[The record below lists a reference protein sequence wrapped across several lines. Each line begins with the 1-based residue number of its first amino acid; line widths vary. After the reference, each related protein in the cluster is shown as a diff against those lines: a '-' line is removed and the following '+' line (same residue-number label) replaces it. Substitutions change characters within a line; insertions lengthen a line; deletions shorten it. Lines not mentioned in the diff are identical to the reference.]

1 MAAQEDMLS
10 YHYEFRDPI
19 HGLIPLNLA
28 EKSLID
34 SDPFQRLRNI
44 KQLGTSYK
52 VYHGAEHTRFGHS
65 IGVMHI
71 VGRVF
76 DSIWRQP
83 KSKLKDNWNY
93 DEFQKYKQIARIA
106 ALLHDIG
113 HGPFS
118 HVGENKTY
126 GLFQEMIDVNNQVR
140 DGHEVY
146 SRLIIR
152 DKLGDEI

>member
-1 MAAQEDMLS
+1 
-10 YHYEFRDPI
+10 
-19 HGLIPLNLA
+19 
-28 EKSLID
+28 
-34 SDPFQRLRNI
+34 
-44 KQLGTSYK
+44 
-52 VYHGAEHTRFGHS
+52 
-65 IGVMHI
+65 MHI